1 MIIIPYNK
9 KLTPIAKELR
19 LRLTESERKLWN
31 YILRDRQLEGYKFLR
46 QKPILSFIVD
56 FYCSELQLV
65 IELDGP
71 IHEFKIS
78 YDEMRV
84 KKIEKLGL
92 KVMSFSNEEIMNNIS
107 KVRIKL
113 LNYIKAKRDEIG
125 NL

>member
-113 LNYIKAKRDEIG
+113 LNYI
-125 NL
+125 